1 MIIASVREGHGVT
14 DAFWNDY
21 FVPIK
26 YTDTWSVVINTQRP
40 KSRGTIRL
48 ASSDPF
54 EKPII
59 EPNYF
64 SDPENYDLNVSIE
77 GIKIALALSKT
88 EALQKLNSRYHD
100 KKIPGCESY
109 KMYTDEYWE
118 CYVRSYTFTLVHNG
132 GTVKMGRVND
142 PTTVVDPR
150 LRVKGIKNL
159 RVADCSIMPHVV
171 SGNTNAAAV
180 S

>member
-14 DAFWNDY
+14 DEFWNDY

-26 YTDTWSVVINTQRP
+26 YKDTWSVVINTQRP

-88 EALQKLNSRYHD
+88 EALQKLNSRYYD

-142 PTTVVDPR
+142 PTTVLDPR

-159 RVADCSIMPHVV
+159 RVADCSIMPYVV

>member
-1 MIIASVREGHGVT
+1 M
-14 DAFWNDY
+14 
-21 FVPIK
+21 
-26 YTDTWSVVINTQRP
+26 
-40 KSRGTIRL
+40 

-64 SDPENYDLNVSIE
+64 SDPDNYDLNVTIE

-88 EALQKLNSRYHD
+88 EALRKLNSRYHD

-109 KMYTDEYWE
+109 KMYTDEYWA
-118 CYVRSYTFTLVHNG
+118 CYVRSYTFTLLHNG

-142 PTTVVDPR
+142 TTTVVDPR
-150 LRVKGIKNL
+150 LRVKGIKSL
-159 RVADCSIMPHVV
+159 RVADGSIMPHVV